1 LSPREDRE
9 REKCGLTLTGLLPS
23 PMLSVGAVS
32 RNVGALGGGLSGS
45 LPNPSLVFTLHGAT
59 SAISAADLRG
69 EADI

>member
-1 LSPREDRE
+1 
-9 REKCGLTLTGLLPS
+9 
-23 PMLSVGAVS
+23 MLSVGAVS